1 MRFGYALLLAGAL
14 SLGIGAQA
22 QAADFTAQKAGNTT
36 IDIPS
41 DWQVLPQAMVE
52 QLAQSSG
59 ANILLLA
66 QGPDQGMPKLTV
78 IQNPDPATQEAF
90 LKMDKAQADALCKQF
105 NGNLEGQFGKGKV
118 EASCSKVENKGVG
131 ALATQMTIPAQGNRP
146 EIVNMTWSYPNGGKG
161 VAVSAM
167 FLKKDAKK
175 FAADV
180 KKSLQS
186 LKFDK

>member
-1 MRFGYALLLAGAL
+1 MRFGYALILAGAL
-14 SLGIGAQA
+14 SLGMGTQA
-22 QAADFTAQKAGNTT
+22 QAADFSAQKAGNVT

-41 DWQVLPQAMVE
+41 DWQVLPQAMLE

-66 QGPDQGMPKLTV
+66 QGSAQGFPKLTV

-90 LKMDKAQADALCKQF
+90 LKMDKAQTDALCKQF

-118 EASCSKVENKGVG
+118 EASCNKVENKGVG
-131 ALATQMTIPAQGNRP
+131 ALATQMTIPAEGNRP

-167 FLKKDAKK
+167 FLKKDSGK

-186 LKFDK
+186 LKFNK

>member
-22 QAADFTAQKAGNTT
+22 QATDFSAQKAGNTT
-36 IDIPS
+36 IDIPA

-66 QGPDQGMPKLTV
+66 QGPEQGLPKLTV

-90 LKMDKAQADALCKQF
+90 LKMDKAQTDALCKQF

-118 EASCSKVENKGVG
+118 QASCGKVENKGVS

-167 FLKKDAKK
+167 FLKKDAGKYE
-175 FAADV
+175 ADV
-180 KKSLQS
+180 KKALQS
-186 LKFDK
+186 VKFDK